1 MNQDQEKTQNVNE
14 KKYRV
19 TSWTKLIEG
28 ASFAEKKMDST
39 LIKYGMTIIPQDII
53 PFFMRKEL
61 KMGEQVRLT
70 LNYDSFTYV
79 GSIQRI
85 QPGGQ
90 VRLQYETA
98 LRKHLEKNPLYGL
111 GAKIQF
117 FSVDDDEYEIYV
129 VPGDGD
135 EVILEDESDLNEL
148 RYDGSGPIFERVSVT
163 KKDFSV
169 FELSR
174 RYDKKKLILEVG
186 FQRREVWKTRQ
197 KCELVESVLM
207 GLPLPVIYLK
217 QQEDSVYVVVD
228 GKQRLSALFSYMRGE
243 FALKGLKILTFL
255 NGKKFDDLTGN
266 LSIYQSQ
273 LEDYQIYSHVIL
285 PPTPDE
291 ILFDIFD
298 RVNRG
303 GTQLNKMEI
312 RNAIYNGKG
321 LNMLVTATK
330 TKEFADATKITY
342 EKDIRMKGLYL
353 LTRSISFNLYYNGK
367 LDQNGERYKFKGD
380 MDALQGRALR
390 YLNALSENALI
401 DYKNKTVKDLRRIY
415 EVLGPNAFRKEF
427 DESKPINMNMFETL
441 MYFMMK
447 VRDREFLFTGEELK
461 NKILDKLKKEEYA
474 QNIGA
479 RKDSL
484 EKINAR
490 FAVMDHLIEEVCR

>member
-1 MNQDQEKTQNVNE
+1 MNQDQKNIQDMDG

-19 TSWTKLIEG
+19 TSWTKMG
-28 ASFAEKKMDST
+28 ADDNFAEKKIDTT
-39 LIKYGMTIIPQDII
+39 LVEYGMSIVPQDII
-53 PFFMRKEL
+53 PFFVNKEL
-61 KMGEQVRLT
+61 KIGDQINLT
-70 LNYDSFTYV
+70 LEYGSFTYE
-79 GSIQRI
+79 GSIQKIR
-85 QPGGQ
+85 PGGQ
-90 VRLQYETA
+90 MRMRYETA
-98 LRKHLEKNPLYGL
+98 LKKQLEANPIYGL

-117 FSVDDDEYEIYV
+117 WRLDKNTYRIYIVQEDEEI
-129 VPGDGD
+129 
-135 EVILEDESDLNEL
+135 ILEDEMDLNEL
-148 RYDGSGPIFERVSVT
+148 RYDGESPIFECVSVT
-163 KKDFSV
+163 KKDFSIY
-169 FELSR
+169 ELFR
-174 RYDKKKLILEVG
+174 RYDKRKLILDVG
-186 FQRREVWKTRQ
+186 FQRREVWKMKQ

-217 QQEDSVYVVVD
+217 QQEDSSYVVVD

-285 PPTPDE
+285 QPTPDE

-312 RNAIYNGKG
+312 RNAIYNGRG
-321 LNMLVTATK
+321 LDMLISIAKTGEFEKATRIL
-330 TKEFADATKITY
+330 AQ
-342 EKDIRMKGLYL
+342 KDIRMKGLYL
-353 LTRSISFNLYYNGK
+353 LTRSAAFNLHYAGK
-367 LDQNGERYKFKGD
+367 LAGKDGYQFKGD
-380 MDALQGRALR
+380 MDELQGRALR
-390 YLNALSENALI
+390 YLNALSESSLSE
-401 DYKNKTVKDLRRIY
+401 YKEKAVKDLQRIY
-415 EVLGPNAFRKEF
+415 VVLGPNAFRKEF
-427 DESKPINMNMFETL
+427 DEFKPINMNMFETL